1 MGFFENTD
9 KFDIDN
15 MTAEQHKEKQEYVS
29 SKCKCKGCPTYVE
42 GDADIGY
49 CFPLIGTSANI
60 KWEKECICEECDIW
74 KEYALGHNHYCTRCS
89 EVCQVMKTQ
98 SNDAP

>member
-1 MGFFENTD
+1 MGPFENTD
-9 KFDIDN
+9 KFDIET
-15 MTAEQHKEKQEYVS
+15 MTAEQHREKQAYVTG
-29 SKCKCKGCPTYVE
+29 KCKCRDCPSYVE

-60 KWEKECICEECDIW
+60 KWEKGCICDTCDIW

-89 EVCQVMKTQ
+89 EVCQGMKTQ